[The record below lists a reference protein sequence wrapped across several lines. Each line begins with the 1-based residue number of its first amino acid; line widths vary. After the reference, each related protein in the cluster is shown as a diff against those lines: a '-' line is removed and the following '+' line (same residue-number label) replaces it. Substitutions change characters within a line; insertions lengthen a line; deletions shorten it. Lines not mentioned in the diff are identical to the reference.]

1 MVGFK
6 SFITLYL
13 LLILA
18 ACVPQTKQTECS
30 TNEAFNA
37 TLRMCVPVMN
47 GPSSF
52 INISSVLPTSAT
64 SKFKTSSTVVNFSV
78 TISNPYAQSFSV
90 SWKRL
95 SPSGTTYGISGTSSG
110 STFTTSIIPN
120 QLFNASL
127 ANDVGLH
134 VITATVVDSNN
145 DVVDEHSFQFLLNN
159 TPTPE
164 IDSTTYN
171 PPSYVVLSTPQA
183 LPPIGSAL
191 NFGFDTKN
199 NGLIITGLGYRT
211 DWFLYRGGILIDNNT
226 SPSLFTNTGINDIN
240 SSSYS
245 FDPSAID
252 GITIGSYVL
261 IGKVTNTAGDP
272 IDARQ
277 WSITVSHPTLPKVT
291 SRNIYKTST
300 SPGFST
306 VSTAYHGVAY
316 TDWIS
321 TEPLDKSFIPNGA
334 YTAQGDYCVT
344 IADAQGAYTGDNQG
358 VRVDFYLDNAT
369 MVYSAS
375 TDDTNGTAEEKVCLS
390 DGGPAGATSN
400 VMFTN
405 TTSTATQAHT
415 IVAHV
420 YDEATGQE
428 YTTYDMAGNWAYP
441 LTWNFS
447 VKPANAAP
455 TVAFTTQTLTGITCS
470 SSSSTAKT
478 CAVTQDSAFTVGVK
492 VTDDFYSTITNQNKF
507 SYTMVLMKN
516 GTPYPGQSC
525 TKTILNASSSN
536 AVGSDAGGTVDEVGP
551 DYICTFT
558 VPSYDANGSINPGAF
573 AWSVKIDVSDVGSP
587 IAGSAAMASTTLNY
601 NLNVT
606 EANTAPVIV
615 AQGTNSTTDS
625 YLSLSSVLPLASND
639 IGALGTY
646 ALEGNTLNFNVKI
659 QDSQR
664 DDHIIRVYL
673 CTDLTSSCA
682 TSALVATQTVNKT
695 DNVLT
700 QPTQL
705 SYTLPENLLPITTP
719 AGTNVD
725 VYFKVQVE
733 DIPDT
738 VSALISNTSTSA
750 PVHFNLNVRNTNPAP
765 QFAQDNPLDVTD
777 PIITFAGYP
786 LSINAGTITDASLAT
801 TENTPHV
808 QWYIDDNGGDDS
820 YVAIT
825 GATSPILDWTPSNKI
840 TAGTTVNLAVCVDD
854 GTVMNPQPSTASIGA
869 LIGSTNPVLGYGSNC
884 FGSWDVEVKQHI
896 VPTAY
901 FNGTVN
907 VGDEIAVW
915 QDTTVTNK
923 NVIYSAYNDANGMIY
938 VEKTVF
944 DSDGKIYNNTTS
956 GFQTIS
962 FSAID
967 GTVADPTT
975 IKDLSLAGT
984 DEFLYIAYRAA
995 PSSSPNSP
1003 RVRIRRIDKRSGATT
1018 GSKTDVATHP
1028 EPGKFGFMYSQSPPT
1043 FSTITPGSVT
1053 INSPAPGQPYVITFV
1068 SSLTAG
1074 DEVVVNG
1081 VTFTASSTAPTGG
1094 ILCSGGSLGCSTTGN
1109 AQLLA
1114 NAINSSSDRLL
1125 QGVTAVQSGSTV
1137 TLYGDIN
1144 AGESAD
1150 GNTTALLSSYIPG
1163 KQGKIMT
1170 YYDSVGGVWSWYL
1183 PFVDVSH
1190 ASSNIR
1196 MLTASAGAGDYL
1208 RSTTITDNIV
1218 YNLTA
1223 DPLNGIG
1230 PVNWFTN
1237 DLFGNE
1243 IIIASINTS
1252 SVAKLT
1258 TYPLGSA
1265 VATTK
1270 NTIFGGSPV
1279 KPASLKLAA
1288 RVTNN
1293 AYNYVAGEVL
1303 ISLSPLTYEWKFG
1316 RYDSSLLPSPVPSPA
1331 ASPAPIPAEETFS
1344 NLSNNAATATVLANI
1359 ADFTIEAMPNSS
1371 EARLIVSSNNG
1382 TTDYDVFA
1390 VRYRND
1396 GKLSCDLCVPLTYGT
1411 QELSSTQKIATTK
1424 INTAMALGSTN
1435 GVPVSRDVFFTAF
1448 SLDSDA
1454 DGIFEPQVGI
1464 INSTVE
1470 AMSTTTTEDDGS
1482 VGFRPAI
1489 FGPN

>member
-6 SFITLYL
+6 SFITIIL
-13 LLILA
+13 LLVLA
-18 ACVPQTKQTECS
+18 ACVPQTKQTDCS
-30 TNEAFNA
+30 SNEAFNA

-52 INISSVLPTSAT
+52 ITLTDPNNLGTIQR
-64 SKFKTSSTVVNFSV
+64 FKTSTTPVNFSV
-78 TISNPYAQSFSV
+78 VVSNPYAQSFYVTWSRF
-90 SWKRL
+90 K
-95 SPSGTTYGISGTSSG
+95 PSGTSTGISGTSSG
-110 STFTTSIIPN
+110 NTFTTSLIPN
-120 QLFNASL
+120 QLLNLSG
-127 ANDVGLH
+127 ANDIGLH
-134 VITATVVDSNN
+134 VITATVYDSNN
-145 DVVDEHSFQFLLNN
+145 DAVASLSFQLIISD

-164 IDSTTYN
+164 IDSASTN
-171 PPSYVVLSTPQA
+171 PPGYIALTTPQE
-183 LPPIGSAL
+183 LPPIDSAMI
-191 NFGFDTKN
+191 FSFDTKN
-199 NGLIITGLGYRT
+199 NGLNITGLGYRT
-211 DWFLYRGGILIDNNT
+211 DWFLYRGGILIDNNN
-226 SPSLFTNTGINDIN
+226 SPSLFSNNAVNDVN

-245 FDPSAID
+245 FDPFAID
-252 GITIGSYVL
+252 GITIGSYIL

-300 SPGFST
+300 SPGYST

-358 VRVDFYLDNAT
+358 VRVDFFLDNAT

-375 TDDTNGTAEEKVCLS
+375 TDDSNGTAEEKVCLS

-405 TTSTATQAHT
+405 TTSTSTQAHT

-420 YDEATGQE
+420 FDEATGQE
-428 YTTYDMAGNWAYP
+428 YTNYEMAGTWAYP
-441 LTWNFS
+441 ITWNFL

-558 VPSYDANGSINPGAF
+558 VPSYDATGSINPGAF

-587 IAGSAAMASTTLNY
+587 IAGSSAMSSTTLNY

-615 AQGTNSTTDS
+615 AQGTTTSVS
-625 YLSLSSVLPLASND
+625 YLSVSPATPLTLASTD
-639 IGALGTY
+639 VGANSN
-646 ALEGNTLNFNVKI
+646 AIEGDTLTFNINV
-659 QDSQR
+659 QDAQR

-682 TSALVATQTVNKT
+682 STALVATQTINKT
-695 DNVLT
+695 DNILT
-700 QPTQL
+700 QKTLL

-725 VYFKVQVE
+725 VFFKVQVE

-738 VSALISNTSTSA
+738 VTALISNTSTSA

-801 TENTPHV
+801 TENTPQV

-825 GATSPILDWTPSNKI
+825 GATSPILVWTPSNKI

-869 LIGSTNPVLGYGSNC
+869 LIGSTNPVYGSNC

-938 VEKTVF
+938 IEKTVF
-944 DSDGKIYNNTTS
+944 DTDGKIYNNTTS

-962 FSAID
+962 FAAID
-967 GTVADPTT
+967 GTVADAAT

-1003 RVRIRRIDKRSGATT
+1003 RIRIRRIDKRSGATT

-1028 EPGKFGFMYSQSPPT
+1028 EPGKFGFMYTQSAPT
-1043 FSTITPGSVT
+1043 SSTSTGSVT
-1053 INSPAPGQPYVITFV
+1053 VNSPSPGQPYVITFGA
-1068 SSLTAG
+1068 SLAAG
-1074 DEVVVNG
+1074 DQVDVNG
-1081 VTFTASSTAPTGG
+1081 VTFTASSTAPAGG

-1163 KQGKIMT
+1163 KLGKIMT
-1170 YYDSVGGVWSWYL
+1170 YDSGGGVWSWYL

-1196 MLTASAGAGDYL
+1196 MLTGSAGSADYL
-1208 RSTTITDNIV
+1208 GTTTITDTMV
-1218 YNLTA
+1218 YSTTA
-1223 DPLNGIG
+1223 DPTNGIG
-1230 PVNWFTN
+1230 AVNWFTN

-1243 IIIASINTS
+1243 ILIGSINTS

-1265 VATTK
+1265 VATAS
-1270 NTIFGGSPV
+1270 NTLFGGSPV
-1279 KPASLKLAA
+1279 EAGSLKVAA

-1293 AYNYVAGEVL
+1293 SFNYLAAKVL
-1303 ISLSPLTYEWKFG
+1303 TSLSPLTYEWKFG

-1371 EARLIVSSNNG
+1371 EARLILSSDNG
-1382 TTDYDVFA
+1382 TSDYDVFA
-1390 VRYRND
+1390 VRYRNN

-1464 INSTVE
+1464 INSKVE
-1470 AMSTTTTEDDGS
+1470 AMSTTTTVSDGT

>member
-306 VSTAYHGVAY
+306 ISTAYHGVAY

-558 VPSYDANGSINPGAF
+558 VPSYDATGSINPGAF

-587 IAGSAAMASTTLNY
+587 IAGSSAMSSTTLNY

-615 AQGTNSTTDS
+615 AQGTTTSVS
-625 YLSLSSVLPLASND
+625 YLSVSPTTPLTLASTD
-639 IGALGTY
+639 VGANSN
-646 ALEGNTLNFNVKI
+646 AIEGDTLTFNINV
-659 QDSQR
+659 QDAQR

-682 TSALVATQTVNKT
+682 STALVATQTINKT
-695 DNVLT
+695 DNILT
-700 QPTQL
+700 QTTQL

-725 VYFKVQVE
+725 VFFKVQVE

-738 VSALISNTSTSA
+738 VTALISNTSTNA
-750 PVHFNLNVRNTNPAP
+750 PIHFNLNVQNTNPAP
-765 QFAQDNPLDVTD
+765 QFAQDNTLGVND

-786 LSINAGTITDASLAT
+786 LSINPGTITDASIAT
-801 TENTPHV
+801 SENTPQV

-825 GATSPILDWTPSNKI
+825 GATSPILVWTPSNKI

-854 GTVMNPQPSTASIGA
+854 GTAMNPQPSAASIGA
-869 LIGSTNPVLGYGSNC
+869 LIGSTNPGYGSNC

-923 NVIYSAYNDANGMIY
+923 NVIYSAYNDANGIIY

-944 DSDGKIYNNTTS
+944 DSDGKFYNNTTS

-962 FSAID
+962 FAAID

-1003 RVRIRRIDKRSGATT
+1003 RIRIRRIDKRSGATT

-1028 EPGKFGFMYSQSPPT
+1028 EPGKFGFMYTQSAPT
-1043 FSTITPGSVT
+1043 SSTGSVT
-1053 INSPAPGQPYVITFV
+1053 VNSPAPGQPYVITFG

-1074 DEVVVNG
+1074 DDVVVNG
-1081 VTFTASSTAPTGG
+1081 VTFTASDTAPAGG
-1094 ILCSGGSLGCSTTGN
+1094 ILCSGGNLGCSTTGN

-1125 QGVTAVQSGSTV
+1125 QGVTAVESGSTV

-1163 KQGKIMT
+1163 KLGKIMT
-1170 YYDSVGGVWSWYL
+1170 YDSGGGVWSWYL

-1196 MLTASAGAGDYL
+1196 MLTASAEAGDYL
-1208 RSTTITDNIV
+1208 SSTTITENII

-1223 DPLNGIG
+1223 DPINGIG

-1237 DLFGNE
+1237 DLFANE

-1258 TYPLGSA
+1258 TYALGSA

-1270 NTIFGGSPV
+1270 KTIFGGSPV
-1279 KPASLKLAA
+1279 EPASLKLAA
-1288 RVTNN
+1288 RVANN
-1293 AYNYVAGEVL
+1293 DYNYVAGKVL
-1303 ISLSPLTYEWKFG
+1303 TSLPSTYEWMFG
-1316 RYDSSLLPSPVPSPA
+1316 TYDSSLVSQG
-1331 ASPAPIPAEETFS
+1331 EDTFS
-1344 NLSNNAATATVLANI
+1344 HLSNNAATATVLANI
-1359 ADFTIEAMPNSS
+1359 SDFTIEAMPNTPTIPPTPYPMG
-1371 EARLIVSSNNG
+1371 ARLIVSSDNG
-1382 TTDYDVFA
+1382 TSDYDVFA

-1411 QELSSTQKIATTK
+1411 QELSSTQKVATTK
-1424 INTAMALGSTN
+1424 IDKAMNLGSTN

-1464 INSTVE
+1464 INSKVE
-1470 AMSTTTTEDDGS
+1470 AMSTTTTVNDGS